1 MALTRNTETPWP
13 AVPVDECTHLRQRHP
28 RRPGM
33 LPCAS
38 PTCPGGVADPTLAL
52 TASHGDTDGSLMPE
66 IPLVVQRRLLILE
79 EGERVF
85 IWHPLDE

>member
-1 MALTRNTETPWP
+1 MLRNSETPGP
-13 AVPVDECTHLRQRHP
+13 AAPPGECTHLRQRHP

-38 PTCPGGVADPTLAL
+38 PTCPAGVADPTLAL
-52 TASHGDTDGSLMPE
+52 TAPHGDTDESLTPE

-79 EGERVF
+79 EGERLF
-85 IWHPLDE
+85 IWHPLAE